1 MRIIKPGTVREWM
14 REHPASK
21 PNLEGWLALIKAAK
35 WRNLAELKRT
45 FPSADQVTTE
55 SKRQVL
61 VFNIAGN
68 KFRLIAAVHFN
79 TGIVFALDFLTHA
92 EYSKNRWKDQL

>member
-1 MRIIKPGTVREWM
+1 MRIIKPGAVRERM
-14 REHPASK
+14 RRHPASK
-21 PNLEGWLALIKAAK
+21 PAQEGWLAIVKAAK

-45 FPSADQVTTE
+45 LPRADQVMSD
-55 SKRQVL
+55 SKRQVV

-92 EYSKNRWKDQL
+92 EYSKDRWKDQL

>member
-1 MRIIKPGTVREWM
+1 MRIIKPDTVREWM
-14 REHPASK
+14 RQHPGSK
-21 PNLEGWLALIKAAK
+21 PGLEGWLAIVKAAK
-35 WRNLAELKRT
+35 WRTLAELKRT
-45 FPSADQVTTE
+45 LPSADQVMTK
-55 SKRQVL
+55 SKRQVI

-92 EYSKNRWKDQL
+92 EYSKDRWKDQL

>member
-1 MRIIKPGTVREWM
+1 MRK
-14 REHPASK
+14 HPAAK
-21 PNLEGWLALIKAAK
+21 PNLEGWLALIRAAK
-35 WRNLAELKRT
+35 WGNLAELRRT
-45 FPSADQVTTE
+45 FPRADQVTTE

-61 VFNIAGN
+61 VFNIVGN

>member
-1 MRIIKPGTVREWM
+1 MKPGTVRGWM

-21 PNLEGWLALIKAAK
+21 PNLEGWLALVKGAK
-35 WRNLAELKRT
+35 WRTLLELKRT
-45 FPSADQVTTE
+45 FPSADQVTTD
-55 SKRQVL
+55 SKRQVI
-61 VFNIAGN
+61 VFNIARN
-68 KFRLIAAVHFN
+68 KFRLIAAVDFN